1 MLIRRAA
8 IGLWLLIV
16 VFAIAILARTEI
28 RTDMAAFL
36 PRSSTAAQQVLIE
49 QATSGASSRIVL
61 LAIEGAPPA
70 TLISLSKALGAR
82 LKQDDAFTD
91 VLNGDVASLGIRDF
105 VWANRYLMSGGV
117 TAERFTAAGLHTA
130 LVSDL
135 GLLGSDMAPLLQ
147 QSMPS
152 DPTGEILTLLSRLAG
167 PSGPHTRAGIWL
179 SGDETRAVLMV
190 HTRAA
195 GFDIDAED
203 RALARIHAAFEDA
216 RRDVPDAS
224 AARLVETGPVV
235 FAVSTRDTTVADAKR
250 LSILA
255 TAIITGLLAFVY
267 RSPLVL
273 LLGLLPVASGA
284 LAAIAGVSLGFGFVH
299 GITLGFGVT
308 LLGESIDYAIYL
320 FTQTVRG
327 DRPQAT
333 MTRIWPT
340 LRLCALTSIVGFA
353 AMLFSG
359 FVGFAQL
366 GAFSIIGLIAA
377 IGVTRFVLPQLM
389 PQAFFATGAEVIG
402 RGLSGAMPYRAWL
415 RPLIG
420 LVTLAAA
427 VALVLHPGGFWDSNL
442 TNLSPIPASM
452 QTLDRTLRGDLGVP
466 DLRYFV
472 AFRADTEQAALEASE
487 ALAGRLQTL
496 VTQGRI
502 GGYDVP
508 SAILPSERTQ
518 RARQAALPDNDT
530 LRAGFTEA
538 VAGLPFRADTFEPF
552 FGDVARARSG
562 PLLTPASLPSALALR
577 VDSMLV
583 QRDSGWQLI
592 APLYKVTD
600 PASVASTLAAAGLPG
615 VQLIDL
621 ERESAQLLQRFQREA
636 TDLAVIGSIAIVAL
650 LWLFL
655 RSLARVAAVAA
666 PLAAALIITAAL
678 LTFGGGKLS
687 IFMMVGFLLTV
698 AVGSNYCLFFERVYH
713 DAEAQKRSIASVVLA
728 NLCTVSAYGV
738 MTLSTIPVL
747 HDIGM
752 TVAIGTF
759 LSMLFAAFLSARGIV
774 PESVGADRAASSGT

>member
-1 MLIRRAA
+1 MLGRRSA
-8 IGLWLLIV
+8 IGLWLLTV
-16 VFAIAILARTEI
+16 VLAIAVLARTEI

-49 QATSGASSRIVL
+49 QASSGASSRIVL
-61 LAIEGAPPA
+61 LAIEGAPSA
-70 TLISLSKALGAR
+70 TLISLSKALAEH
-82 LKQDDAFTD
+82 LKQDDVFAD
-91 VLNGDVASLGIRDF
+91 VLNGDMSSSGIRDF
-105 VWANRYLMSGGV
+105 VWTNRYLMSGGV
-117 TAERFTAAGLHTA
+117 TAERFTVAGLHAA
-130 LVSDL
+130 LVNDL

-147 QSMPS
+147 QSLPN

-167 PSGPHTRAGIWL
+167 PSGPHTSGGIWL
-179 SGDETRAVLMV
+179 SSDESRAVLMI

-195 GFDIDAED
+195 GFDIDAQD
-203 RALARIHAAFEDA
+203 RALAAIHKAFDDV
-216 RRDVPDAS
+216 RRGVPDAS

-235 FAVSTRDTTVADAKR
+235 FAVSTRDTTVSDAKR

-255 TAIITGLLAFVY
+255 TVIIVGLLVFAY

-308 LLGESIDYAIYL
+308 LLGESVDYAIYL
-320 FTQTVRG
+320 FTQTIRG

-333 MTRIWPT
+333 IRRIWPT

-353 AMLFSG
+353 VMLFSG

-366 GAFSIIGLIAA
+366 GAFSMIGLIAA

-389 PQAFFATGAEVIG
+389 PQGFFATGAEVIG
-402 RGLSGAMPYRAWL
+402 RWLAAAMPHRAWL
-415 RPLIG
+415 RPLIA
-420 LVTLAAA
+420 LVTLASI
-427 VALVLHPGGFWDSNL
+427 VALVFHRGGFWDNDL
-442 TNLSPIPASM
+442 TNLSPIPASL

-472 AFRADTEQAALEASE
+472 AFRATTAQSALEASE
-487 ALAGRLQTL
+487 ALADRLQTL
-496 VTQGRI
+496 ETQGRI

-518 RARQAALPDNDT
+518 KARQAALPDNET
-530 LRAGFTEA
+530 LRARFNEA
-538 VAGLPFRADTFEPF
+538 ITGLPFRADTFEPF
-552 FGDVARARSG
+552 FSDVARARSAS
-562 PLLTPASLPSALALR
+562 LLTPSSLPSALALR

-600 PASVASTLAAAGLPG
+600 PAGVASTLAAAGLPG
-615 VQLIDL
+615 AQLIDL
-621 ERESAQLLQRFQREA
+621 EQESTQLLQRFQREA
-636 TDLAVIGSIAIVAL
+636 TDLAVFGSIAIVAL

-655 RSLARVAAVAA
+655 RSVSRVAAVAA
-666 PLAAALIITAAL
+666 PLAAALVITAAL
-678 LTFGGGKLS
+678 LTIGGGKLS

-698 AVGSNYCLFFERVYH
+698 AVGSNYCLFFERAYR
-713 DAEAQKRSIASVVLA
+713 DAEAQKRSTASVVLA
-728 NLCTVSAYGV
+728 NLCTVSAYGI
-738 MTLSTIPVL
+738 MTLSSIPVL

-752 TVAIGTF
+752 TVATGTF
-759 LSMLFAAFLSARGIV
+759 LSMLFAAFLSARAIV
-774 PESVGADRAASSGT
+774 SAPVGEDRATSSET

>member
-1 MLIRRAA
+1 MLAKRTA

-16 VFAIAILARTEI
+16 VVAIAVLARTEI
-28 RTDMAAFL
+28 RADMAAFL
-36 PRSSTAAQQVLIE
+36 PRSSSAAQQVLIE
-49 QATSGASSRIVL
+49 QASSGASSRIVL
-61 LAIEGAPPA
+61 LAIEGAPSV
-70 TLISLSKALGAR
+70 TLISLSKTLAAR
-82 LKQDDAFTD
+82 LKQDEAFAD
-91 VLNGDVASLGIRDF
+91 VLNGDFASSGIRDF
-105 VWANRYLMSGGV
+105 VWTNRYLMSGGV
-117 TAERFTAAGLHTA
+117 TAERFTTAGLHAA
-130 LVSDL
+130 LVNDL

-147 QSMPS
+147 QSLPS
-152 DPTGEILTLLSRLAG
+152 DPTGEILSLLSRLAG
-167 PSGPHTRAGIWL
+167 PSGPHTRNGIWL
-179 SGDETRAVLMV
+179 SGDETRAVLMI

-195 GFDIDAED
+195 GFDIDAQEH
-203 RALARIHAAFEDA
+203 ALNQIHAAFDDA
-216 RRDVPDAS
+216 RREVPDAS
-224 AARLVETGPVV
+224 AARLIETGPVV
-235 FAVSTRDTTVADAKR
+235 FAVSTRDTTVSDAKR
-250 LSILA
+250 LSIVA
-255 TAIITGLLAFVY
+255 TAIITGLLAFAY

-308 LLGESIDYAIYL
+308 LLGETVDYAIYL
-320 FTQTVRG
+320 FTQTIRG

-333 MTRIWPT
+333 ITRIWPT

-353 AMLFSG
+353 VMLFSS
-359 FVGFAQL
+359 FIGFAQL
-366 GAFSIIGLIAA
+366 GAFSMIGLVAA
-377 IGVTRFVLPQLM
+377 IGVTRFVLPHLM
-389 PQAFFATGAEVIG
+389 PKDFFATGAEVIG
-402 RGLSGAMPYRAWL
+402 RWLTGAMSYRAWL
-415 RPLIG
+415 RPLIA
-420 LVTLAAA
+420 LVALAAA
-427 VALVLHPGGFWDSNL
+427 IALIFHRGGFWDSDL
-442 TNLSPIPASM
+442 TNLSPIPPAL
-452 QTLDRTLRGDLGVP
+452 QTLDRTLRSDLGVP

-472 AFRADTEQAALEASE
+472 AFRARSEQSALEASE
-487 ALAGRLQTL
+487 TLAGRLQTL
-496 VTQGRI
+496 VTQGQI
-502 GGYDVP
+502 GGYDLP

-518 RARQAALPDNDT
+518 KARQAALPDNAT
-530 LRAGFTEA
+530 LRARFNEA

-562 PLLTPASLPSALALR
+562 PLLTDANLPSALALR

-592 APLYKVTD
+592 APLYKVSD
-600 PASVASTLAAAGLPG
+600 PARVASTLATAGLPG

-621 ERESAQLLQRFQREA
+621 EQESAQLLQRFQREA
-636 TDLAVIGSIAIVAL
+636 TDLAVIGSIAIIAL

-698 AVGSNYCLFFERVYH
+698 AVGSNYCLFFERAYH

-738 MTLSTIPVL
+738 MTLSSIPVL
-747 HDIGM
+747 HDIGI

-774 PESVGADRAASSGT
+774 PESVGEDHAASRGA